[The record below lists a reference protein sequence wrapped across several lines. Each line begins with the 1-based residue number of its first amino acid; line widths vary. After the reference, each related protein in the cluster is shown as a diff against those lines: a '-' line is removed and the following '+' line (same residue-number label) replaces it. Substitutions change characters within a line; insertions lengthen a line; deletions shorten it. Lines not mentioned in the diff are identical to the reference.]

1 MRRPRPSRTRAFPGW
16 LWPQRVDDRGP
27 GRPDEPALHAGQRP
41 EPPPGRFI
49 SRGAVC
55 DSFWSEQFLGLRRLF
70 EGDLP
75 AAHEA
80 RKASEADL
88 ESLTVL
94 PSFPGHPTGALLAL
108 RSGSRPQRQRAA
120 LMSLDRTGTLDG
132 VVRQVDLS
140 PLYAPLRAQQPLQN
154 IEGAFVNVDHLCLLQ
169 RGHATEPINAV
180 IRFDWSAIQAWL
192 RGAGSAPAPL
202 SSTPFDLGTLDGVPL
217 CFTDGATLPDGAWVF
232 CAAAEQTSDNYAD
245 GPRRGSAIGI
255 VGADDRL
262 RLLMPLSKPCK
273 TEGIAA
279 IVEHGRLDLLLV
291 TDADDRESP
300 GLLLGAS
307 LPYQQP

>member
-1 MRRPRPSRTRAFPGW
+1 MLCTRTIRPLLVATGDGDAHLSAASGLVRIGRRLYVVADDDNMLGIFDLDHHRPGT
-16 LWPQRVDDRGP
+16 
-27 GRPDEPALHAGQRP
+27 
-41 EPPPGRFI
+41 
-49 SRGAVC
+49 
-55 DSFWSEQFLGLRRLF
+55 LRRLF

-80 RKASEADL
+80 RKATKADL

-94 PSFPGHPTGALLAL
+94 PPFPSNPMGALLAL
-108 RSGSRPQRQRAA
+108 GSGSRPQRQRAA

-132 VVRQVDLS
+132 VVRQIDLS
-140 PLYAPLRAQQPLQN
+140 PFYAPLREQHPLLN
-154 IEGAFVNVDHLCLLQ
+154 IEGAFVSAGHLCLLQ
-169 RGHATEPINAV
+169 RGHGSDPINAV
-180 IRFDWSAIQAWL
+180 IRFDWGATQAWL
-192 RGAGSAPAPL
+192 RGAGSAPPPL
-202 SSTPFDLGTLDGVPL
+202 SSTLIDLGTLDGVPL

-245 GPRRGSAIGI
+245 GPCRGSAIGI

-279 IVEHGRLDLLLV
+279 FVEHGRLDLLLV
-291 TDADDRESP
+291 TDADDRELP
-300 GLLLGAS
+300 TLLLEAS